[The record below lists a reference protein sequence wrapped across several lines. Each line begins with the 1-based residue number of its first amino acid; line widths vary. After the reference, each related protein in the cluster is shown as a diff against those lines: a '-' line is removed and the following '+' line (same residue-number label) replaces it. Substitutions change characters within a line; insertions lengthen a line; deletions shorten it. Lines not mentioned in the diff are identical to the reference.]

1 MAWTTPRTWA
11 DGDIPTAALLNTHV
25 RDNLNAL
32 STHTHSGAAGDGNDE
47 MTGVDTITIDDSGST
62 PAAPGSSKVKI
73 FSESET
79 LKIRAGASGA
89 ATALSLSD
97 HTHTAAVTANEMDQ
111 AWATGS
117 GAANVAGS
125 WTNADRTSIYN
136 NSGGGVAVTG
146 VTVTDTFT
154 SGNPTVAVASGWSHQ
169 KGITFVDPNDPEVNL
184 HIDGT
189 IVDSVVRSSIGV
201 GSTYRDML
209 IGTKEV
215 SSGSRTYLLQYWD
228 DNMSTGGGGTASD
241 YSYTIDFQC
250 GVIAE
255 ELVMAYA

>member
-1 MAWTTPRTWA
+1 MAWTTPRTWT
-11 DGDIPTAALLNTHV
+11 DGEIPTAAILNTHI

-89 ATALSLSD
+89 ATALSLSN
-97 HTHTAAVTANEMDQ
+97 HTHSASVTANEMDQ

-117 GAANVAGS
+117 GAANIAGS
-125 WTNADRTSIYN
+125 WTNADRTAIYN

-154 SGNPTVAVASGWSHQ
+154 SGNPTYAVASGWSHQ
-169 KGITFVDPNDPEVNL
+169 KGISFVDPNNPEVNL
-184 HIDGT
+184 ILDGT
-189 IVDSVVRSSIGV
+189 VVDTVVRTSIGV

-209 IGTKEV
+209 IGAKEV
-215 SSGSRTYLLQYWD
+215 SSGSRTYSLQYWD
-228 DNMSTGGGGTASD
+228 DDVYTGGGGTASD

-250 GVIAE
+250 GIIAE
-255 ELVMAYA
+255 ELVMDYA